1 MHRCGEWVY
10 GVLNPPSQEEG
21 VAGNTGV
28 DECDRVSFDLYHEV
42 LEDGVLAV
50 GFICAVGGG
59 VEGVALQSDRS
70 VAHELQLQFIC
81 LEWTEGDFG
90 AFPKGAVEPVVGVV
104 VEDTRV
110 HTKNSHDPEGHSC
123 QFRCVEVSVRKTA

>member
-1 MHRCGEWVY
+1 MHRCGEGVY

-59 VEGVALQSDRS
+59 GKCVALQTDRF
-70 VAHELQLQFIC
+70 AADELKF
-81 LEWTEGDFG
+81 
-90 AFPKGAVEPVVGVV
+90 
-104 VEDTRV
+104 
-110 HTKNSHDPEGHSC
+110 
-123 QFRCVEVSVRKTA
+123 